1 MEEQNAEN
9 AFRAAHTLKGIC
21 LNLGLDRLCIASAC
35 LTEKST
41 PAEAVDGTVAYLVIC
56 FMGIPFITAYNI
68 ISSIFRGMGDS
79 QSLMY

>member
-1 MEEQNAEN
+1 MHSQCVSYGEID
-9 AFRAAHTLKGIC
+9 TG
-21 LNLGLDRLCIASAC
+21 
-35 LTEKST
+35 
-41 PAEAVDGTVAYLVIC
+41 EAVDGTVAAYLVIC